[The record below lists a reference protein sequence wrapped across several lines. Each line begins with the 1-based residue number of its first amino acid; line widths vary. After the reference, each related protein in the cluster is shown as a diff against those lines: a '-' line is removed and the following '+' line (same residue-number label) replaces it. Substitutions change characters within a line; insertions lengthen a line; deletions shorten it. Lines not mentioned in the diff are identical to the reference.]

1 MVSILQIDSLGK
13 RYGLLPSEVL
23 ERGNTFD
30 LYIMDAALTF
40 EQYHH
45 KKSMN
50 KGQIPAD
57 AYTTEQLMAM
67 NERANMVGKKDAKVQ
82 HKNR

>member
-50 KGQIPAD
+50 NGKVPTD
-57 AYTTEQLMAM
+57 AYSTEQLMAI
-67 NERANMVGKKDAKVQ
+67 NDRSTNKKNAKVQ